1 MISPISNSELY
12 DFTVASAIFENILPA
27 LFHLHIKQVKISWER
42 KKEKLWIDL
51 FYSLITVLNI
61 YFTVELQ

>member
-1 MISPISNSELY
+1 
-12 DFTVASAIFENILPA
+12 